1 MHGFSFKTTI
11 EQLKQKMSI
20 ITATTST
27 APAATK
33 AIFSPIKVGNNNLK
47 HRVVL
52 AP

>member
-1 MHGFSFKTTI
+1 MAPH
-11 EQLKQKMSI
+11 LKPPSNNSNKKMSI
-20 ITATTST
+20 TTATISA